1 MPSRTQRQPKK
12 RAPAKKAAWKRAAKK
27 TARKVAKKRA
37 RRKPGRPTLRTA
49 AIERRI
55 LDGLAAGT
63 PLTLICEPSD
73 MPAWRTVY
81 DWMAE
86 DTGFSAGIARAR
98 EAGFDRIAREALTIA
113 DTPVE
118 GVEITET
125 PDGPRVKRGDMLGHR
140 RLQVETRLK
149 LLAKWDPKRY
159 GEKVNLEHTGPEGGP
174 VRTEGEYSV
183 TPEDEAMLKKIAETR
198 EQVRG

>member
-1 MPSRTQRQPKK
+1 VPSRTQRKPKK
-12 RAPAKKAAWKRAAKK
+12 RAPAKKAVRKRAAKK
-27 TARKVAKKRA
+27 AARKRA
-37 RRKPGRPTLRTA
+37 PRKQGRPTIRNA

-63 PLTLICEPSD
+63 PLTLICEPPN

-81 DWMAE
+81 DWMAG
-86 DTGFSAGIARAR
+86 DAGFSAGIARAR
-98 EAGFDRIAREALTIA
+98 EVGFDRIAREALAIA

-159 GEKVNLEHTGPEGGP
+159 GERVNLEHTGPEGGP
-174 VRTEGEYSV
+174 VRTEGEYRV
-183 TPEDEAMLKKIAETR
+183 TPEDEAMLKKIAATR
-198 EQVRG
+198 EQVAKG